1 MRLRLPPSLNPFA
14 GALHREALVLRTLRL
29 TLVVCGGLL
38 PVFGLAFRLA
48 SADVI
53 DPWGVRLVW
62 TALCLV
68 LLAATYRVEW
78 VRTVAPQALHIV
90 LSGML
95 VWLGILVYANDLGPE
110 IALGYL
116 FTYAAVGSILGLTFD
131 RFASTAA
138 SIIVGAGVAAVSG
151 FSVHA
156 PAVSPGF
163 FVFTVAVTGGILL
176 SGTLARLR
184 DREVLDARDHL
195 LRTAETL
202 GQLGSWSYDIATG
215 QRQWSE
221 GMYGLVGQ
229 TASLAS
235 PPPLSAVLPE
245 AEVLA
250 LTALETDLLSSG
262 ASTAER
268 TLRLHP
274 FASAPIEVRAT
285 VRSIRTAG
293 GPPRGIVGVLADVT
307 AQVERER
314 ELERAKEE
322 AESVAALKS
331 AILENMNHEIRTPLT
346 AVIGYAQLLRMDAP
360 DHLLDLVTPIE
371 TGGHRLLETL
381 NAILDLARLEAG
393 VASLSADPFDATPLL
408 NDATRVA
415 REQAHTQGLVFTT
428 SYSASPLAVSGDPD
442 ALRCALDHL
451 IGNALKFTEA
461 GGIAVAA
468 EVQDGWAEIRVSD
481 TGPGIA
487 PEFMERLF
495 EPFHQESTGTRRLYE
510 GSGLGLAVSH
520 RLITAMGGA
529 ITASSVVGEGTTMT
543 LRLPLAA
550 APEPRETAWISRPG
564 RPRAAGADPVS
575 ADASAAA

>member
-1 MRLRLPPSLNPFA
+1 M
-14 GALHREALVLRTLRL
+14 

-38 PVFGLAFRLA
+38 PAFGMAFRMA

-53 DPWGVRLVW
+53 DPWGVRIVW
-62 TALCLV
+62 TALCLA
-68 LLAATYRVEW
+68 LLTATYRIAW
-78 VRTVAPQALHIV
+78 VRASAPQVLHIL
-90 LSGML
+90 LSGMV
-95 VWLGILVYANDLGPE
+95 VWLGILLYANGLAPE

-116 FTYAAVGSILGLTFD
+116 FTYATVGSVLGLTFD
-131 RFASTAA
+131 RFSSTAA
-138 SIIVGAGVAAVSG
+138 SILLGAGVAVVSA
-151 FSVHA
+151 FSVDA

-163 FVFTVAVTGGILL
+163 FVFTVAVTGAILL

-195 LRTAETL
+195 LRTAEAL

-221 GMYGLVGQ
+221 GMYSLVGLP
-229 TASLAS
+229 ASPAS
-235 PPPLSAVLPE
+235 PPPLATVLPE
-245 AEVLA
+245 EEVLA
-250 LTALETDLLSSG
+250 LTALEADLLSTG
-262 ASTAER
+262 APTAER

-274 FASAPIEVRAT
+274 FAAAPIDARAT
-285 VRSIRTAG
+285 VRTIRTAG
-293 GPPRGIVGVLADVT
+293 GPPRGVVGVLADVT
-307 AQVERER
+307 DQVERER

-360 DHLLDLVTPIE
+360 DHLIDLITPIE

-381 NAILDLARLEAG
+381 NALLDLAQLEAG
-393 VASLSADPFDATPLL
+393 VSSPSAGPFNVTPLL
-408 NDATRVA
+408 ANATRTA
-415 REQAHTQGLVFTT
+415 REQACTQGLAFTT
-428 SYSASPLAVSGDPD
+428 SLPETPLAVTGDPD
-442 ALRCALDHL
+442 ALTCALEHL

-461 GGIAVAA
+461 GGIAVTSEAR
-468 EVQDGWAEIRVSD
+468 DGWAEIRVSD

-495 EPFHQESTGTRRLYE
+495 EPFQQESTGTRRLYE

-520 RLITAMGGA
+520 RLITAMGGTLA
-529 ITASSVVGEGTTMT
+529 ASSVVGEGTTMT
-543 LRLPLAA
+543 LRLPLAE
-550 APEPRETAWISRPG
+550 APEPRETAWISRPDRG
-564 RPRAAGADPVS
+564 RAAGAGPVS